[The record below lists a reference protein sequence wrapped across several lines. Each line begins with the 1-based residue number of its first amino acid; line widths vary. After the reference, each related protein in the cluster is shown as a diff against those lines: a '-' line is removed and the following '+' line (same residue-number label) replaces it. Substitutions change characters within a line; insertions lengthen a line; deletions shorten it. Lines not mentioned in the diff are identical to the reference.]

1 MIETNNHAA
10 DLAAVQSDAALST
23 WLSQE
28 EACRILGKSPRTL
41 NERIQR
47 GDYQIERRDRPM
59 KGRKPETCYNPSD
72 VERIRAEQEPK
83 PAVFSSTSGVGP
95 LVAPAG
101 GDLVKLVDRFADRTL
116 TLVERLVDAKRDRGP
131 WLNVKAAA
139 ARSGLSQA
147 IVRRI
152 MRRMLDRR
160 HTELLLDRGL
170 KIRQAALDELD
181 APAILELSDRAAD
194 QAEAQTDRPMLVRAA
209 GAGG

>member
-1 MIETNNHAA
+1 MIETTNNHAA

-116 TLVERLVDAKRDRGP
+116 SLVERLVDAKRDRGP

-139 ARSGLSQA
+139 
-147 IVRRI
+147 
-152 MRRMLDRR
+152 
-160 HTELLLDRGL
+160 
-170 KIRQAALDELD
+170 
-181 APAILELSDRAAD
+181 
-194 QAEAQTDRPMLVRAA
+194 
-209 GAGG
+209 